1 MTVGKK
7 GMKQLLSGS
16 EVSNFLKGFLCK
28 HFTYF
33 SYVKSLNLYSDI
45 IIIKLY
51 LIANK
56 YMSPESTSLS
66 WEGLS
71 KENPIDSSSVLV
83 KGALIR
89 ELSLLAYPDT
99 QPSFSVH

>member
-1 MTVGKK
+1 MTIGKK

-16 EVSNFLKGFLCK
+16 EVSSFLKGFLCK
-28 HFTYF
+28 HFTCF
-33 SYVKSLNLYSDI
+33 SYVKSLNPYSDI

-51 LIANK
+51 LIAHK
-56 YMSPESTSLS
+56 YMSPESMSLP

-71 KENPIDSSSVLV
+71 KENLIDSSFSLV
-83 KGALIR
+83 ERSLIR
-89 ELSLLAYPDT
+89 ELFLLAYPDM